1 MMYFLAFVR
10 FKKVH
15 DVFCRYFEA
24 LCYNLRRMITV
35 RQLFQKAKDFSKKQ
49 VICAMLAMVCACGAW
64 GENTYYRW
72 HSSSSGDWSTTTNWD
87 GSNSGIGWDSP
98 TNDTTLNSNGI
109 YYVNTDTTSNSITII
124 VSADVTIRN
133 LYIESDSAKSV
144 KIILENNA
152 TLRMIGSMTF
162 GNQSSNNDTV
172 NFIVSGNG
180 TIYANTLS
188 YNNKSTNSKILI
200 ENGATLKSYS
210 FGNNSS
216 GSISIT
222 GDGTGTLDLQG
233 ANLDNVTGVNLDES
247 KVSLNGNPLVS
258 DKKYYWIGASSGD
271 WTVSSNWSHK
281 PNGSPLGSGYPG
293 HADDETAV
301 FSAAVEVNNLSLE
314 NGVENLT
321 IENNSTGR
329 VSIADCGT
337 NSENAKIT
345 LTGTGEIILNACKFS
360 SITVNE
366 NSNVL
371 LMHSGGKTFSL
382 EVENLTIAKDAKVY
396 GNTGSILNVTTKLT
410 VAGEIADGA
419 DYQKLS
425 ELSVTGTTD
434 ITSTGK
440 ITLSSATQT
449 YAGEV
454 KNNGEITLGNSVAYF
469 NGGYSGTGALNV
481 STGTVTFGTGTT
493 NTVSKLAVSSTGIVT
508 NLSKNPVVLGEV
520 TCGTAAATFYGDFAF
535 SANAANAANGSFSCS
550 TVYFNNGNVDFTN
563 CETFSGTNVIVNFHN
578 RDSSQKTLTLPNKNL
593 PVKELYFGGNVKLLG
608 NATTAV
614 TAISKCQMMNLLGA
628 SVHNLEIDANLNCLD
643 LFEQSAET
651 KVTVKEGKTLRI
663 RYDYRGYGGATSNK
677 NEVVVEGTI
686 SVGNDF
692 GGGEGNPAEVTV
704 ESTGKIIAAGII
716 GRANSSTERGKIAVL
731 TNNGTI
737 QTKSLYVEKLVSTG
751 TENFTSPSG
760 EITLTDADSNFKD
773 VVIDSSANVT
783 LNSDIKITGNVNNN
797 GTLNANGKKLSLTGT
812 NSNPS
817 EITGTGEFV
826 VSETNFT
833 GEYLS
838 IGDEIKICETA
849 GSIVPKKFL
858 ASSSSPKSGVSLGD
872 IFNNGWKLGGL
883 IYKWTGGDSSAWSDA
898 LNWDVGLVPD
908 ATSIVTYAT
917 GIIANQPVLGGAVT
931 IGHITITEG
940 NSIDL
945 NGENFEVTGS
955 CDTLPSGST
964 FDISKAFVNKG
975 TVYLTGKETV
985 RLPNDSTKISEDG
998 TWHYTGDDATCIVK
1012 QIAPG
1017 VDYKKL
1023 IICGTIKVSP
1033 IYRIKAADGIQL
1045 GTASDSVTI
1054 IGSAE
1059 FSSPVTLANDASV
1072 GVNDPSITVRFGDT
1086 VDGAK
1091 RLSLSGGRIFLH
1103 KDIGGRTPLASIEC
1117 DAGSTLSVYGATV
1130 KTTGNQT
1137 YNGHVQLYGVSS
1149 DPVAVPAADT
1159 GGDVEFISSSG
1170 NIVFNDF
1177 VSGDGSSGA
1186 VNHGLTVTAPVGNV
1200 TFSKSV
1206 GEETAI
1212 PLSFVKVEANSI
1224 SIKGNVKCNGIHTYD
1239 GTVSIAGDSALTS
1252 AVSKQIDF
1260 KSNVS
1265 IDTGK
1270 TLALGSSAAD
1280 ALSVTVAGNWSNS
1293 GTLTPNQSTVT
1304 FTGSSATI
1312 SGNSAF
1318 YNAVFNGAGASL
1330 SGNNTFDGTASFNA
1344 ATNLLGNNT
1353 FNNFTCEKGGITLA
1367 FDSGT
1372 KQTISGTPSA
1382 LSVPLVLKGESSSSL
1397 LSLSGEGTII
1407 VPQSTDTQK
1416 YLDAAYLSIGG
1427 NVVIKASASG
1437 DVKNGAYKAYSGTQ
1451 KSSVPANPSSP
1462 DEQLAYAKLFKNGW
1476 DLGYEFF
1483 FTWTGGNTAWS
1494 TASNWDLE
1502 LVPGLAAQNTSGAR
1516 VLIPDGCSSYPRIY
1530 SAQIKLSEL
1539 TVGTASNSSHDAR
1552 VILSTSGYSGYLQV
1566 ISASGTGTFVNY
1578 GTIEYKDSSRIT
1590 NGTVPINDVANGGT
1604 VEYSGSAQT
1613 VTDFSSSIED
1623 YANLVISGVNV
1634 AVAANAEIVVGGNL
1648 TVKSGGSLTTNSS
1661 STSVPSVIF
1670 AGTSVTQELSVES
1683 AATAQFAN
1691 VKINSGTSVRAS
1703 GSYTVTGNWTN
1714 ENSTAGFTATDGTIS
1729 FTGTNVT
1736 VAGKNA
1742 FNNIE
1747 FTTAGSTITLSDT
1760 NTFNG
1765 TATFSGSGSTI
1776 SLSDANTFSSLA
1788 FNAPGITAKFAAG
1801 KTQTVTGS
1809 LSSAGAS
1816 GSEVLLT
1823 TDSASPS
1830 VDDESTWWIL
1840 NMPNYNASSPAA
1852 SFSSFVNTKVS
1863 YSKAEPIVA
1872 HYWDASVAEGDV
1884 DSTLYWF
1891 ISDYYWLGSVDSVWG
1906 TAGNW
1911 AFKVNGSYVPAR
1923 MAPTY
1928 AKGQNSV
1935 FVDTQAGGK
1944 DSILPAD
1951 VKFKRLEVF
1960 AGKTID
1966 LKGFKVTA
1974 NDSDSATIDFV
1985 NNGKVRLYGV
1995 SGQIDSAHENGT
2007 DSTVEYYSEASG
2019 ASSSFVWG
2027 NVYENLNVLGPFS
2040 VSEDV
2045 TVAKNLIFGKTDSF
2059 GASGTIANKFSVTG
2073 TTLIANGTGNS
2084 LSLGGAN
2091 VFGSL
2096 LTFGNG
2102 TAPSAPAGDITL
2114 SGNNV
2119 FASGVSVVNGGN
2131 LVLKG
2136 TASSGG
2142 AFSVSQSAGG
2152 SCTSLEIQS
2161 SVVFASDFSSPLNFS
2176 GASSTIDGN
2185 GKTFGANVTFNGAE
2199 STLLGDNTFSAD
2211 SSFNAATTI
2220 SGSNSFNKA
2229 VFGENMSFGG
2239 SNTFAE
2245 FVCKSAGKTLDF
2257 APGSNQTV
2265 TKLTVRGSSA
2275 SKINLTGSG
2284 EWNITPQNIPEIS
2297 VAHAVVTNSN
2307 NTATEPIIVYA
2318 KGGYNVDGTGNTGW
2332 IFAGQEYV
2340 WTGEDSSAPT
2350 EWNKIA
2356 NWSPNSVPGRYS
2368 DVKILQ
2374 VPGGNYP
2381 ILSADLI
2388 LDKGSKTFALD
2399 DDDDGIADR
2408 NEEVSSSV
2416 VIGSDVVF
2424 DFNGKNVSLNRL
2436 SNSGR
2441 IRLQGSEI
2449 IISDGNVGIA
2459 NLPLDSNSF
2468 LTGLF
2473 EYYGNFGT
2481 ALNFGTNFNH
2491 LEFTSGAKGSES
2503 RAVSVNERLLV
2514 TNGTGNAISLAGTNI
2529 FADGIKIVAAGQ
2541 IELRGAKD
2549 SSGTAVSLFGSASG
2563 VIDCD
2568 SLKLHSPA
2576 NFDSDIVLDIH
2587 SASFAGNVTGSGIID
2602 FKGDFLSFGAVNV
2615 SARYV
2620 LASGAASRSLGA
2632 ESGASLSFGCDAF
2645 VDIDSSAV
2653 LTVSSDLSWTK
2664 VLGLYSG
2671 KVSAGAVNLSGKDLL
2686 VFGAAYNADDPRYD
2700 GADTRF
2706 AYFGFDSLLYKG
2718 SSAPVWHSEFATSST
2733 TVTLSG
2739 NLYVNGVNLD
2749 GCSFVLPN
2757 QDFANPL
2764 FNFSADVTEKQWGIP
2779 YAVVFNSTVSNCSA
2793 SASAGTAFVTA
2804 SKFQNITDT
2813 SSDSGNS
2820 GFQFNVPQIV
2830 EAYSVSDSVLCVKF
2844 DMALENSNS
2853 EVASTVAL
2861 VSSLETGGIFYNDK
2875 AFAFDGK
2882 FYTEFDGENCSVP
2895 LAASSFAAGDIPA
2908 LTPLYLKAASDEN
2921 KWNTDATANSLGSDV
2936 SMDRSG
2942 IHRENKIDLSLF
2954 EGLFY
2959 ASEGK
2964 TMCRNYGIGLWRSEN
2979 SSEYSEAEIFASID
2993 KARPV
2998 LVDVF
3003 AGQEL
3008 HVNNSGVASS
3018 QKPYDSHNFIELRY
3032 SEPVDIGNLLS
3043 GAEANNQNQQAED
3056 VFDSEQ
3062 NHGGA
3067 ISNNVSGDGILVTG
3081 FVSIEK
3087 GEITAGYKERG
3098 ENGFVGVIDNVKPH
3112 SLYRKFALNAESP
3125 EEIHTNR
3132 IRVSVAGYVDEENP
3146 VSLENSSF
3154 NNWVGYIDSSTS
3166 PSGAVVPV
3174 ANNFITDL
3182 AVDSEGNAL
3191 KNIFDEKNSSRG
3203 IAVNDRADLSE
3214 VSLYGEWDSSH
3225 PVFAPYVTNFDD
3237 SEPALSWNNGDAA
3250 DRQYEMLGTVDSNT
3264 NAFIDKIEMHLFDN
3278 GQTYDVS
3285 SPHKWI
3291 AQKGWFASESAD
3303 VLEGFS
3309 APESSGGSRGIPL
3322 SKAMTYGGIRRSSLV
3337 GASSAFTYSYKIDT
3351 TESDVR
3357 TFAEAEISQ
3366 HVKSPL
3372 FRNKELSETFTNDD
3386 GLYLGI
3392 SINPNDSRLPIRTV
3406 FTVTY
3411 SPAKSFIT
3419 DLSGNRLIQTDVD
3432 SDKKILHTIDIMPP
3446 SFMLTVS
3453 PVGENKIY
3461 AVFTK
3466 PLAYKGT
3473 YLYEMGGELDSV
3485 LEGIRSNLEFV
3496 YSDDDDVDTNNIV
3509 GEENRISVT
3518 SAELVSKSKEYTA
3531 ILFTLDRNIS
3541 LSDVEKI
3548 WIRVNDEGEFMETF
3562 FGKIRASYIQDLY
3575 GNPAPA
3581 HTCHALSDFAVNAVN
3596 VLYAYADSSDGDNWS
3611 EEEIYGAGLAPESSD
3626 YAVHDFSGAEE
3637 NYNRLRSGRD
3647 IVFQYEFIDSDNS
3660 GTKRGVQNGE
3670 SLALVCDEKS
3680 NIRPEWKSDKFNL
3693 VTDGSWRIWFDSYLD
3708 SLVSSFNPSPLSANL
3723 SSPPIFADVHGS
3735 EILKNMTWL
3744 NSAFNIGAGK
3754 EYQFFFKLLDSTG
3767 NVIQINHDGD
3777 KTTKRIPLY
3786 AFRMPKERIAAGDF
3800 SFIDLWS
3807 FTTRDLTRQRG
3818 GVTILNNVINAAIGE
3833 KTAIEV
3839 NMKND
3844 GNLNVFVMTLD
3855 GNIVKR
3861 LSKGTQ
3867 KAGTHYFYWDGK
3879 NGAGNPVARGLYFVR
3894 VSGSGIDETRK
3905 VMVVK

>member
-1 MMYFLAFVR
+1 
-10 FKKVH
+10 
-15 DVFCRYFEA
+15 
-24 LCYNLRRMITV
+24 
-35 RQLFQKAKDFSKKQ
+35 
-49 VICAMLAMVCACGAW
+49 MLCACGAW
-64 GENTYYRW
+64 GAARSW
-72 HSSSSGDWSTTTNWD
+72 PADISDTTNVLIDATGEEITLTADTNIGLLTIKGGNIKINLAGHKLTVERFLLGGD
-87 GSNSGIGWDSP
+87 GSSDADVNASLTITDSTGSP
-98 TNDTTLNSNGI
+98 TAAGTGEVVMKFYDVANKR
-109 YYVNTDTTSNSITII
+109 TTSL
-124 VSADVTIRN
+124 V
-133 LYIESDSAKSV
+133 
-144 KIILENNA
+144 LENKV
-152 TLRMIGSMTF
+152 TVTVTKEFYLDTGEPGQEYT
-162 GNQSSNNDTV
+162 SNVGTTS
-172 NFIVSGNG
+172 ISGNG
-180 TIYANTLS
+180 TLDISGANVVIENLNPDAVDKTNITYITDSTEYEVTTYYWTGNANDGNKWTTSTNWAANAAGTQKVKSGTYPGSGTNDTAEFSHLTTGPGVSNFLIGTGNTLTVKTQPTTTGRLTL
-188 YNNKSTNSKILI
+188 NGTNT
-200 ENGATLKSYS
+200 ENGNIIIDGWILASNCEKLGGVKVLTGSTFQTWGSTVLELS
-210 FGNNSS
+210 GNLEIVDS
-216 GSISIT
+216 GNVWALGAFIV
-222 GDGTGTLDLQG
+222 DG
-233 ANLDNVTGVNLDES
+233 
-247 KVSLNGNPLVS
+247 
-258 DKKYYWIGASSGD
+258 
-271 WTVSSNWSHK
+271 
-281 PNGSPLGSGYPG
+281 
-293 HADDETAV
+293 ETKNENQFNRGIDALA
-301 FSAAVEVNNLSLE
+301 AAV
-314 NGVENLT
+314 T
-321 IENNSTGR
+321 
-329 VSIADCGT
+329 
-337 NSENAKIT
+337 
-345 LTGTGEIILNACKFS
+345 
-360 SITVNE
+360 
-366 NSNVL
+366 
-371 LMHSGGKTFSL
+371 
-382 EVENLTIAKDAKVY
+382 
-396 GNTGSILNVTTKLT
+396 
-410 VAGEIADGA
+410 
-419 DYQKLS
+419 
-425 ELSVTGTTD
+425 
-434 ITSTGK
+434 
-440 ITLSSATQT
+440 
-449 YAGEV
+449 
-454 KNNGEITLGNSVAYF
+454 F
-469 NGGYSGTGALNV
+469 NGGYSGDGGINL
-481 STGTVTFGTGTT
+481 STGTITFGTGTT
-493 NTVSKLAVSSTGIVT
+493 NTVSKLAVTSTGIVT
-508 NLSKNPVVLGEV
+508 NLSENPVVLGEV

-535 SANAANAANGSFSCS
+535 SANGSFSCS
-550 TVYFNNGNVDFTN
+550 TVNFNNGNVDFTN

-593 PVKELYFGGNVKLLG
+593 PVYELYFGGNVKLLG

-614 TAISKCQMMNLLGA
+614 TATSKCQMLNLFGA
-628 SVHNLEIDANLNCLD
+628 SEHNLEIDANLNCLN
-643 LFEQSAET
+643 FEQSAET
-651 KVTVKEGKTLRI
+651 KVSVKEGKTLTI
-663 RYDYRGYGGATSNK
+663 TNDYKGYGGAATGK
-677 NEVVVEGTI
+677 NEVVVGGVI

-692 GGGEGNPAEVTV
+692 GVGEGNPAEVTI
-704 ESTGKIIAAGII
+704 ESTGKIIAGGFI
-716 GRANSSTERGKIAVL
+716 GRGNPSTELGKIAVL

-751 TENFTSPSG
+751 TEEFASAGG
-760 EITLTDADSNFKD
+760 EITVTDTDSNFKN
-773 VVIDSSANVT
+773 VVIDSSANVN
-783 LNSDIKITGNVNNN
+783 LNSNITVTGNWVNNAGN
-797 GTLNANGKKLSLTGT
+797 SGLTANGKTVTFTGANTLSGSTTFGNVIFKDTGT
-812 NSNPS
+812 ATFADSNSFTDFTC
-817 EITGTGEFV
+817 ETGGKTLEFGVNKTYTIDGKLTLKGEEGNLISLDGMSKFI
-826 VSETNFT
+826 VSGGEDLAHYE

-838 IGDEIKICETA
+838 IGGEIKICETA

-883 IYKWTGGDSSAWSDA
+883 IYKWTGANSSDWSA
-898 LNWDVGLVPD
+898 GSNWNMGLVPD
-908 ATSIVTYAT
+908 ATSIVTFADSVT
-917 GIIANQPVLGGAVT
+917 NQPVLGGAVT

-945 NGENFEVTGS
+945 NGKDFEVTGS

-975 TVYLTGKETV
+975 TVYLSGKETV
-985 RLPNDSTKISEDG
+985 RLPNDSTKISEEG
-998 TWHYTGDDATCIVK
+998 TWHYTGDDATCVVK
-1012 QIAPG
+1012 QIATG

-1023 IICGTIKVSP
+1023 IIAGTIRFSP
-1033 IYRIKAADGIQL
+1033 VYRLKAADGIQL
-1045 GTASDSVTI
+1045 GTASTSVTI
-1054 IGSAE
+1054 SSAAE
-1059 FSSPVTLANDASV
+1059 FLSPVTLANDASV
-1072 GVNDPSITVRFGDT
+1072 GINDGICVVRFGDT
-1086 VDGAK
+1086 VDGDK
-1091 RLSLSGGRIFLH
+1091 QLSLSGRVVYFH
-1103 KDIGGRTPLASIEC
+1103 KNIGGTTPLASIDC
-1117 DAGSTLSVYGATV
+1117 TTVSTLSVYGATV
-1130 KTTGNQT
+1130 KTSGDQT

-1149 DPVAVPAADT
+1149 DPVAVPAAGT
-1159 GGDVEFISSSG
+1159 GGDVEFLSSSG

-1177 VSGDGSSGA
+1177 VSGDGRSGA
-1186 VNHGLTVTAPVGNV
+1186 VNHGLTVTAPAGNV
-1200 TFSKSV
+1200 TFSKNV

-1224 SIKGNVKCNGIHTYD
+1224 SIQGNVKCNGIHTYD

-1252 AVSKQIDF
+1252 AASMQIDF

-1270 TLALGSSAAD
+1270 TLALGASATD
-1280 ALSVTVAGNWSNS
+1280 ALSVTVAGNWSNG

-1330 SGNNTFDGTASFNA
+1330 SGNNTFDGTASFNG

-1416 YLDAAYLSIGG
+1416 YLDAAYLSIGE
-1427 NVVIKASASG
+1427 NVVIKASSSG

-1483 FTWTGGNTAWS
+1483 FTWRGSSGSNATAWS

-1502 LVPGLAAQNTSGAR
+1502 LAPGLTAQNTSGAR
-1516 VLIPDGCSSYPRIY
+1516 VLIPDGCPSYPRIY
-1530 SAQIKLSEL
+1530 SAQVKLTEL

-1552 VILSTSGYSGYLQV
+1552 VILSTSGYSGYLRV

-1613 VTDFSSSIED
+1613 VTDFSSSLED
-1623 YANLVISGVNV
+1623 YANLVVSGTN
-1634 AVAANAEIVVGGNL
+1634 AAANAEIVVGGNL

-1661 STSVPSVIF
+1661 STSVPGMIF

-1691 VKINSGTSVRAS
+1691 VKINAGTSVRSS

-1823 TDSASPS
+1823 TDSAAPS

-1923 MAPTY
+1923 LAPTY

-2185 GKTFGANVTFNGAE
+2185 GMTFGANVTFNGAE

-2284 EWNITPQNIPEIS
+2284 EWNITPQNIPGIS

-2318 KGGYNVDGTGNTGW
+2318 KGGYNVDGTGNTNW

-2356 NWSPNSVPGRYS
+2356 NWSPTSVPGRYS

-2408 NEEVSSSV
+2408 NEEVASSV

-2449 IISDGNVGIA
+2449 IISDGDVGIA

-2491 LEFTSGAKGSES
+2491 LEFTAGAKGSES

-2549 SSGTAVSLFGSASG
+2549 SSGTAVSLFGSDSG

-2620 LASGAASRSLGA
+2620 LASGAASRTLGA

-2813 SSDSGNS
+2813 SSGSGNS

-3043 GAEANNQNQQAED
+3043 GAEANNQNQQAELS
-3056 VFDSEQ
+3056 FDSEQ

-3237 SEPALSWNNGDAA
+3237 SEPALSWNNGDASN
-3250 DRQYEMLGTVDSNT
+3250 RQYEMLGTVDSNT

-3285 SPHKWI
+3285 SPYKWI

-3357 TFAEAEISQ
+3357 AFAEAEISQ

-3581 HTCHALSDFAVNAVN
+3581 HTCHAISDFAVNAVN

-3637 NYNRLRSGRD
+3637 NYNRLRSERD